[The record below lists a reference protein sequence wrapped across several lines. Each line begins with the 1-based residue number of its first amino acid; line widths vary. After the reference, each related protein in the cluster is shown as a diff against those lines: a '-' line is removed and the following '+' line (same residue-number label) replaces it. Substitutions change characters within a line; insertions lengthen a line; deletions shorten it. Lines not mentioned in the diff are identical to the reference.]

1 MKNDRKTLLV
11 TGGSRGIGRACA
23 LAFGKE
29 GYNIAVNYNK
39 SESSALSLKE
49 ELKQMGAECEIYK
62 ADVSNSE
69 EVKEMISRIVENFG
83 GIDVLLNNAGIAQQK
98 LFDTLTDEDYDKMFA
113 VNTKGTFNCSREV
126 SKIMLSNH
134 RGSIINISSVWGAL
148 GASMEVHY
156 SASKAAVIG
165 MTKALSKELGPS
177 GIRVNC
183 ITPGLID
190 TEMNAVHS
198 EETLKAFADETAL
211 MRMGKAED
219 VANLAVFLASDKAGY
234 ITGQVIGVDGGI

>member
-1 MKNDRKTLLV
+1 MKNERKTLLV
-11 TGGSRGIGRACA
+11 TGGARGIGRASA

-39 SESSALSLKE
+39 SENSALALKE

-62 ADVSNSE
+62 ADVSNSAD
-69 EVKEMISRIVENFG
+69 VKDMISQIVENFG
-83 GIDVLLNNAGIAQQK
+83 RIDVLLNNAGIAQQK

-134 RGSIINISSVWGAL
+134 SGSIINISSVWGVL

-198 EETLKAFADETAL
+198 KETLKAFAEETAL